1 MIPPMTGGPS
11 PTSAI
16 GRAGDFLLCLGVTL
30 LCWTWFLGGFLFIF
44 SWAYLAVH
52 LLAKEPEKGF
62 QRLNHHFFRV
72 FFFLLRGVAR
82 RQKILIDPS
91 LADIRSAVVVC
102 NHLSYLDPLFLVSLF
117 PQHRTIVKTRFFST
131 PIFGA
136 MIKRSGYLPATS
148 EGRHAGL
155 FLERLENMPAFLAGG
170 GNLFIFPE
178 GTRSRDGRLGP
189 LQPGALKIARL
200 CQVPIYVLRL
210 RGTDSL
216 FTAGKFLFNAHRA
229 NTIVIDILTRL
240 EPDYQRQPPSTSDLE
255 WQLRTAFE
263 SDPRLG

>member
-1 MIPPMTGGPS
+1 MAGTTS
-11 PTSAI
+11 PANAMR
-16 GRAGDFLLCLGVTL
+16 RAGDYLLCLGVTL
-30 LCWTWFLGGFLFIF
+30 LCWAWFLGGFLFIF

-72 FFFLLRGVAR
+72 FFSLLRAVAR
-82 RQKILIDPS
+82 RQKIRIDPS
-91 LADIRSAVVVC
+91 LATIRSAVVVC
-102 NHLSYLDPLFLVSLF
+102 NHLSYLDPLFLVALF

-136 MIKRSGYLPATS
+136 IIKRSGYLPATS
-148 EGRHAGL
+148 EGLHAGH
-155 FLERLENMPAFLAGG
+155 FLDRMQNMPAYLASG

-200 CQVPIYVLRL
+200 CQAPIYVLRL

-229 NTIVIDILTRL
+229 NTITIDMVTRL
-240 EPDYQRQPPSTSDLE
+240 EPDYQHQPPSMSDLE
-255 WQLRTAFE
+255 RQLRTAFD
-263 SDPRLG
+263 SDTFMGLTK